1 MKEPNHSLEHKRAE
15 YAANSLSKSEVA
27 SSPFVQFESWFKI
40 ALESEQREPYAM
52 SIASADLS
60 GQPTMR
66 MVLLRHFSH
75 EGFIFYTNYN
85 SKKGQN
91 LAANPKAALLF
102 FWEGQERQIRIEGVV
117 EKVSEQTS
125 IDYFAKRP
133 FKSQAAAV
141 ASDQSEVVASRKV
154 LEDKFAEVLA
164 ANSEEEGITKP
175 GHWGGYILK
184 PTHFEFWQGRKSRL
198 HDRIVYDWNEGEWRI
213 ERLAP

>member
-15 YAANSLSKSEVA
+15 YAADTLSKADVA
-27 SSPFVQFESWFKI
+27 SSPFSQFESWFKI
-40 ALESEQREPYAM
+40 ALDSDQREPYAM
-52 SIASADLS
+52 SIASVDLN

-66 MVLLRHFSH
+66 MVLLRHFSSD
-75 EGFIFYTNYN
+75 GFIFYTNYK

-102 FWEGQERQIRIEGVV
+102 FWEGLERQIRIEGVV

-141 ASDQSEVVASRKV
+141 ASNQSEVIESRKV
-154 LEDKFAEVLA
+154 LESKFEEVIA
-164 ANSEEEGITKP
+164 ANTEEEGITKP
-175 GHWGGYILK
+175 RHWGGYILK
-184 PTHFEFWQGRKSRL
+184 PNHFEFWQGRRSRL
-198 HDRIVYDWNEGEWRI
+198 HDRIVYKWKDGAWKI
-213 ERLAP
+213 DRLAP